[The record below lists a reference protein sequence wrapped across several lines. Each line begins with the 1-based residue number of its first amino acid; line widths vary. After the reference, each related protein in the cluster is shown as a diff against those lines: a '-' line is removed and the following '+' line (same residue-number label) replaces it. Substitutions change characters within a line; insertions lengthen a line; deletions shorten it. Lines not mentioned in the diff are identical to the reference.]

1 MELEEVVAL
10 GRGVRD
16 EDQAAAIDRTQACVE
31 AAAPT
36 VKAQRLQI
44 PVTGSQGHVEVGGYG
59 SRLAGEV
66 GNEDAKLNLQVM
78 GPNLLENGG
87 NHDVAKDDLHGA
99 AGQPAFEST
108 TSNTVVQGSGGGTL
122 AYA

>member
-59 SRLAGEV
+59 SRRSRARRC
-66 GNEDAKLNLQVM
+66 
-78 GPNLLENGG
+78 
-87 NHDVAKDDLHGA
+87 GA
-99 AGQPAFEST
+99 RS
-108 TSNTVVQGSGGGTL
+108 SGDG
-122 AYA
+122 A

>member
-1 MELEEVVAL
+1 MWRWVDMV
-10 GRGVRD
+10 
-16 EDQAAAIDRTQACVE
+16 
-31 AAAPT
+31 
-36 VKAQRLQI
+36 
-44 PVTGSQGHVEVGGYG
+44 
-59 SRLAGEV
+59 AGEV
-66 GNEDAKLNLQVM
+66 GHENAELDLQVM